1 MTISGNLQKRME
13 DTRTC
18 VLLPTYNNN
27 ATLAGVVQRI
37 RSIVGPHLLVI
48 DDGSTD
54 GSREF
59 LASIAGIDVLRNE
72 PNQGKGYSLRRGFK
86 HLLEK
91 GYTHAITIDSDGQ
104 HAPEDIERFVEV
116 IERQPGTMVMG
127 DRNMAQAGIPGR
139 SSFGNTFSSFWFRV
153 ETGITLPDT
162 QTGYR
167 CYPLAEVTR
176 LRTFTHRFEYEI
188 ESIVRL
194 AWRDVP
200 FATVPVGVRYDFPE
214 RVSHFRPVIDFA
226 RISLLNTALVMI
238 AALWFWPRNLFV
250 KGGLRK
256 ALHAEAV
263 RPGESNARK
272 AASIGFGFFM
282 GILPIWGF
290 QLAVG
295 IPLSFLFKLNRIL
308 FLVAA
313 NISIPPLIPVI
324 IYASYKVGAMF
335 LDPTKAVQLDM
346 ADISM
351 EAIHANAVQYFVG
364 AIALALSAGVV
375 GFIVSL
381 MLLAAV
387 RRRRVRS
394 TGGS

>member
-1 MTISGNLQKRME
+1 MKSLGSLQERME
-13 DTRTC
+13 RTRAC
-18 VLLPTYNNN
+18 VLLPTYNNKG
-27 ATLAGVVQRI
+27 TLADIVSRI
-37 RSIVGPHLLVI
+37 RAIAGPHMLVV

-54 GSREF
+54 GSREL
-59 LASIAGIDVLRNE
+59 LASVSGIEVLRNE
-72 PNQGKGYSLRRGFK
+72 PNQGKGHSLRRGFK
-86 HLLEK
+86 HLLDK

-116 IERQPGTMVMG
+116 IEQRPGTMVMG

-139 SSFGNTFSSFWFRV
+139 SSFGNKFSSFWFKV

-167 CYPLAEVTR
+167 CYPLEEVTQ
-176 LRTFTHRFEYEI
+176 LLTFTHRFEYEI

-200 FATVPVGVRYDFPE
+200 FATVPVSVRYDFPE

-226 RISLLNTALVMI
+226 RISALNTALVVI
-238 AALWFWPRNLFV
+238 AALWFWPRKLFF

-256 ALHAEAV
+256 ILRDEAV
-263 RPGESNARK
+263 RPGETAMRK
-272 AASIGFGFFM
+272 AASIGFGLFM
-282 GILPIWGF
+282 GIVPIWGF

-308 FLVAA
+308 FLLAA

-324 IYASYKVGAMF
+324 IYASYKVGALF
-335 LDPTKAVQLDM
+335 VVDDRVRVDSARELTL
-346 ADISM
+346 
-351 EAIHANAVQYFVG
+351 EAIHWNATQYFLG
-364 AIALALSAGVV
+364 AVV
-375 GFIVSL
+375 
-381 MLLAAV
+381 LAAV
-387 RRRRVRS
+387 TGILGTLVSFVLLRTVR
-394 TGGS
+394 GR

>member
-1 MTISGNLQKRME
+1 MTISGSLQERME
-13 DTRTC
+13 RTRTC
-18 VLLPTYNNN
+18 VLLPTYNNH
-27 ATLAGVVQRI
+27 ATLADVVHRI

-59 LASIAGIDVLRNE
+59 LASIAGLEVLRNE
-72 PNQGKGYSLRRGFK
+72 PNHGKGYSLRRGFK

-91 GYTHAITIDSDGQ
+91 GYAHAITIDSDGQ

-116 IERQPGTMVMG
+116 IERQSGTMVMG

-139 SSFGNTFSSFWFRV
+139 SSFGNKFSNFWFRV
-153 ETGITLPDT
+153 ETGIALPDT

-167 CYPLAEVTR
+167 CYPLAKVTR

-200 FATVPVGVRYDFPE
+200 FATVPVSVRYDFPE

-226 RISLLNTALVMI
+226 RISVLNTVLVVI
-238 AALWFWPRNLFV
+238 AALWFWPRKLFF

-256 ALHAEAV
+256 ALHAETV

-272 AASIGFGFFM
+272 AASIGFGFFI
-282 GILPIWGF
+282 GIAPIWGF
-290 QLAVG
+290 QLLLG
-295 IPLSFLFKLNRIL
+295 IPLSFLFRLNRVL
-308 FLVAA
+308 FLIAA

-324 IYASYKVGAMF
+324 IYASYKVGALFM
-335 LDPTKAVQLDM
+335 DPSTVVQLDL

-351 EAIHANAVQYFVG
+351 EAIHANAMQYIVG
-364 AIALALSAGVV
+364 AVALAIGSGITGFLIALLV
-375 GFIVSL
+375 IT
-381 MLLAAV
+381 AV
-387 RRRRVRS
+387 RRNPTRPAG
-394 TGGS
+394 T